1 MAQAKQGDKVKVHY
15 TGRLED
21 GSVFDSSECEDDA
34 CGCGDGPMEFII
46 GEGNLIP
53 GFEQG
58 VIGMG
63 IGDKKTVT
71 IPAEEAYGLRMEQLV
86 AVVDRKEI
94 PEHIKVEV
102 GSQLEVSQED
112 GQVFPVLITEVT
124 DTQVTLDANH
134 PLAGRNLI
142 FDLRLVEIG

>member
-34 CGCGDGPMEFII
+34 CGCGDGPMEFTI

-63 IGDKKTVT
+63 VGDKKTVT
-71 IPAEEAYGLRMEQLV
+71 IPAEQAYGLRMEQLV
-86 AVVDRKEI
+86 AVVERKEI

-112 GQVFPVLITEVT
+112 GQTFPVLITEVT
-124 DTQVTLDANH
+124 DTHVTLDANH

>member
-1 MAQAKQGDKVKVHY
+1 MRQAKQGDTVRVQYHGK
-15 TGRLED
+15 LQD
-21 GSVFDSSECEDDA
+21 GSVFDASDRE
-34 CGCGDGPMEFII
+34 PLEFTI

-63 IGDKKTVT
+63 IGDTKTVT
-71 IPAEEAYGLRMEQLV
+71 IPAEQAYGLRMEQLV
-86 AVVDRKEI
+86 AVVERKEI

-112 GQVFPVLITEVT
+112 GQTFPVLITEVT
-124 DTQVTLDANH
+124 DTHVTLDANH